1 MGISLVTDGH
11 TFKSMESV
19 TLYLAERG
27 FSHHSSRSDYEVWE
41 TDSEPKERVLVWQEE
56 ELDGLYVVGV
66 QFPGP
71 KK

>member
-19 TLYLAERG
+19 TLYLAARG

-41 TDSEPKERVLVWQEE
+41 TDSEPKERVLVWQQEE
-56 ELDGLYVVGV
+56 NGLYVVGLT
-66 QFPGP
+66 FSRP
-71 KK
+71 KN

>member
-11 TFKSMESV
+11 TSSRLESV

-27 FSHHSSRSDYEVWE
+27 FSRHSSRSDYEVWE

-56 ELDGLYVVGV
+56 DGLYVVGIT
-66 QFPGP
+66 FPRP
-71 KK
+71 KN

>member
-19 TLYLAERG
+19 TLYLTERG
-27 FSHHSSRSDYEVWE
+27 FSHHSSRSDYQVWE

-56 ELDGLYVVGV
+56 ENGLYVVGLT
-66 QFPGP
+66 FLRP